1 MSIDFF
7 RKIIREVVST
17 DFSNDGQGGIESQ
30 TGSDLMGYW
39 HGEGGAIHQGS
50 QPAENG
56 SEHIYF
62 NSGGGKDQSQDQT
75 DSASESGA
83 KEQVAT
89 GIEESEDDIKKDSL
103 IDYVLEYQKAAK
115 DMKSSNFILK
125 KIHKMS
131 EGANGGKVSFKIK
144 SGKYESK
151 PIELLVD
158 LYLRT
163 QFSNP
168 IDIHTFSKEDKRKG
182 IEISIFLNGDFVEKV
197 EDAMSFVRNL
207 YHY

>member
-39 HGEGGAIHQGS
+39 HGEGGAIQ
-50 QPAENG
+50 
-56 SEHIYF
+56 
-62 NSGGGKDQSQDQT
+62 
-75 DSASESGA
+75 
-83 KEQVAT
+83 
-89 GIEESEDDIKKDSL
+89 DSL

-158 LYLRT
+158 LYPRT

-168 IDIHTFSKEDKRKG
+168 IDIHNFSKEDKRKG